1 MAGNANSGRRQEKPF
16 RDALILE
23 IKAAGDDHK
32 ALRRVAAALLS
43 KAMEGDM
50 QAIRE
55 LGDRVDG
62 KVPQAL
68 QHEGGESPIRHE
80 GRIELVAVR
89 PNVSQ
94 D

>member
-1 MAGNANSGRRQEKPF
+1 MAGNKNSGSWSKKPF
-16 RDALILE
+16 RDALNMQI
-23 IKAAGDDHK
+23 IAAGEDHK
-32 ALRRVAAALLS
+32 ALRRIAQALLD
-43 KAMEGDM
+43 KAYEGDM
-50 QAIRE
+50 QAIKEVAER
-55 LGDRVDG
+55 LDG